1 MQELKS
7 TQMRVNDPK
16 CAQRS
21 LNKPK
26 GARTGLS
33 QLILG

>member
-1 MQELKS
+1 MPELKL
-7 TQMRVNDPK
+7 TQMSVNDPK

-26 GARTGLS
+26 GAGMGLR
-33 QLILG
+33 QLILA